1 MKKFLIPVMTLVM
14 SASLALTGCSLIGG
28 ENAAK
33 DADTVAVQSV
43 SMLAGLDMGVQDR
56 YSGVVV
62 AQATKEVNKQEERK
76 IKELKV
82 KVGDTVKKGDV
93 LFTYDTDEMQLAIDK
108 GKLEL
113 EKLQNTIDSTK
124 KQIDQLNKEK
134 AKAKQE
140 EQLSYS
146 IEIQELEADNKENE
160 YNLQTKTLEQEQLEK
175 TLGNAEVTAPI
186 DGLVQSINDENSSDS
201 DEYESSS
208 NAYIVLTEIGNYRV
222 KGVINEMSGMS
233 MAGMEGSTVIIRSR
247 VDSAQTWTG
256 TMGKID
262 TDNPD
267 KSSSADSDY
276 GEESDEM
283 STTSKYPFYVNL
295 ENSDGLMM
303 GQHVFIE
310 LDEGQLEKKEGIWLS
325 SEFVDAENSVVW
337 AANDKDKLE
346 KRTVKLG
353 EYDEDLDEYQIVE
366 GLAATDY
373 VAVIDEELK
382 EGAPV
387 TRYDEAYFEE
397 DEEGDLSD
405 EGEDFDAEE
414 AIDEGDDEFDGIE
427 AEEGIGGEEDFDDE
441 ADLADEADLED
452 EGDLDDEVEFDVEE
466 DADENMDGPEPFDV
480 EEGFDN
486 PGGGREFEEEEG
498 FDDGMEE
505 NDGAMG

>member
-1 MKKFLIPVMTLVM
+1 MMKKFLIPVMTLVM

-28 ENAAK
+28 D
-33 DADTVAVQSV
+33 DAGKAEDTVAVQSV

-62 AQATKEVNKQEERK
+62 AQATKEVNKQEDRK

-93 LFTYDTDEMQLAIDK
+93 LFTYDTEEMQLAIDK

-113 EKLQNTIDSTK
+113 EKLKNTIDATK

-134 AKAKQE
+134 AKAKSE

-175 TLGNAEVTAPI
+175 TIGNAEVTAPI

-201 DEYESSS
+201 DDYDTSSSS
-208 NAYIVLTEIGNYRV
+208 NAYIVLMEIGNYRV

-267 KSSSADSDY
+267 KSSSGESYY

-310 LDEGQLEKKEGIWLS
+310 LDEGQLEKREGIWLS

-353 EYDEDLDEYQIVE
+353 EHDEDLDEYQIVE

-373 VAVIDEELK
+373 VAVIDEDLT

-397 DEEGDLSD
+397 EEGDLAD
-405 EGEDFDAEE
+405 E
-414 AIDEGDDEFDGIE
+414 
-427 AEEGIGGEEDFDDE
+427 GEEDFDGAEDLGDE
-441 ADLADEADLED
+441 EAFEDIEVEEGGDVEEEFDD
-452 EGDLDDEVEFDVEE
+452 EGDPEGELDDEVEFDV
-466 DADENMDGPEPFDV
+466 DENMGVQQGFDV
-480 EEGFDN
+480 EEGFDGEEGMDG
-486 PGGGREFEEEEG
+486 PEEEFEEGG

>member
-1 MKKFLIPVMTLVM
+1 MMKKVLIPLMTLLM
-14 SASLALTGCSLIGG
+14 SASLALTGCSLLGG
-28 ENAAK
+28 EDAAK
-33 DADTVAVQSV
+33 NEDTVAVQSV

-56 YSGVVV
+56 FSGVVV
-62 AQATKEVNKQEERK
+62 AQATKEVNKQEDRK

-93 LFTYDTDEMQLAIDK
+93 LFTYDTEEMQLAIDK

-113 EKLQNTIDSTK
+113 EKLTNTIESTK
-124 KQIDQLNKEK
+124 KQIEQLNKEK
-134 AKAKQE
+134 GKAKQE

-160 YNLQTKTLEQEQLEK
+160 YNLQAKTLEQQQLEK
-175 TLGNAEVTAPI
+175 TIGNAEVTAPI
-186 DGLVQSINDENSSDS
+186 DGLVQRINDDSSDDS
-201 DEYESSS
+201 DEYDGGSSS
-208 NAYIVLTEIGNYRV
+208 NAYIVLMEIGNYRV

-247 VDSAQTWTG
+247 VDKAQTWIG

-267 KSSSADSDY
+267 KSSGDEYSD

-283 STTSKYPFYVNL
+283 TTTTKYPFYVNL

-325 SEFVDAENSVVW
+325 TEFVDAENSVVW

-346 KRTVKLG
+346 KRSVKLG
-353 EYDEDLDEYQIVE
+353 EYDEDLDEYQILE
-366 GLAATDY
+366 GLAGTDY
-373 VAVIDEELK
+373 VAVLSDDLK

-387 TRYDEAYFEE
+387 TRYDEEYFEE
-397 DEEGDLSD
+397 DESE
-405 EGEDFDAEE
+405 EDDF
-414 AIDEGDDEFDGIE
+414 
-427 AEEGIGGEEDFDDE
+427 EEDFDDE
-441 ADLADEADLED
+441 ADLEAGDEEAFDDAGFTEELDGEAVDDEAIDD
-452 EGDLDDEVEFDVEE
+452 EAVDDEEGLDDEEDFDDEE
-466 DADENMDGPEPFDV
+466 DEDSDD
-480 EEGFDN
+480 
-486 PGGGREFEEEEG
+486 EG
-498 FDDGMEE
+498 FDDGMREDDEE
-505 NDGAMG
+505 G